1 LLGVPPEKR
10 AAPLGQDAQLM
21 SEHAGFPRLAESSR
35 PLPVTVGEIADF
47 ARDPYACMQ
56 RQWREHGE
64 VSALQEG
71 DQRVYFVFGP
81 EYNRQVLTDTQR
93 FHSRFFAIRGPKNSP
108 QRRLTSGLL
117 SMNGEQ
123 HKQQRRIVQ
132 EPFQKRAI
140 VGYHDAVL
148 GVSEEMTR
156 EWSTGDTLDIND
168 EMTRYMLRLTSL
180 IVFGLDCRDL
190 AIRIGELTETWVALN
205 HKVGITALVSDPNT
219 AEDYERLLAVA
230 VELEQAVKEMIAL
243 RRSGR
248 VGFDVLSLLLRAHD
262 VDTTVT
268 DDQLVGHI
276 VLMFG
281 AAHLTSA
288 HSLTWTLFLLSQ
300 HPEVMSELHAELD
313 TVLAG
318 QPPRPEHLDQ
328 LPVLDRVLKESM
340 RVLPASSFLH
350 RMTAESVELGPFQL
364 PAGAVVIFSQLMTH
378 HMPDLY
384 PQPDAFLPDRWKS
397 ISPSPY
403 AYLPFG
409 GGARMC
415 IGAALGTMQLKI
427 SLTRMLQQ
435 FKFSIPSQAAVNA
448 KVMSTML
455 FPIGQIPMRIERPD
469 GQFSANPVQGNIHR
483 FVTVPTREAAE
494 IRKAA

>member
-1 LLGVPPEKR
+1 
-10 AAPLGQDAQLM
+10 M
-21 SEHAGFPRLAESSR
+21 SEHTGFPRLAESSR
-35 PLPVTVGEIADF
+35 PLPVTFGEIADF

-56 RQWREHGE
+56 RLWREHGD
-64 VSALQEG
+64 VAALQEG

-81 EYNRQVLTDTQR
+81 DYNRQVLTDTQR
-93 FHSRFFAIRGPKNSP
+93 FHSRFFAIRGPKNSS

-123 HKQQRRIVQ
+123 HKQQRRLVQ

-140 VGYHDAVL
+140 VGYHDSVL

-156 EWSTGDTLDIND
+156 EWPPGSVLDINE

-180 IVFGLDCRDL
+180 IIFGLDCRDL

-205 HKVGITALVSDPNT
+205 HKVGTTALVSDPSL
-219 AEDYERLLAVA
+219 AGDYERLLEVA
-230 VELEQAVKEMIAL
+230 VELETAVKEMIAL

-300 HPEVMSELHAELD
+300 HPEIMRELHAELD
-313 TVLAG
+313 EKLQG
-318 QPPRPEHLDQ
+318 QPPRPEQLDE
-328 LPVLDRVLKESM
+328 LTVLDRVLKESM
-340 RVLPASSFLH
+340 RILPASSFLH
-350 RMTAESVELGPFQL
+350 RMTAEPVELGPFQL

-378 HMPDLY
+378 HMRELY
-384 PQPDAFLPDRWKS
+384 PEPDQFRPERWRT
-397 ISPSPY
+397 IAPSPY

-427 SLTRMLQQ
+427 SLTRILQQ
-435 FKFSIPSQAAVNA
+435 FKVSVPADAAVNA
-448 KVMSTML
+448 RVMSTML
-455 FPIGQIPMRIERPD
+455 FPIGQVPMLVERQD
-469 GQFSANPVQGNIHR
+469 GNFGANPVRGNIHR
-483 FVTVPTREAAE
+483 FVSLPEQVGAAK
-494 IRKAA
+494 KAA

>member
-1 LLGVPPEKR
+1 
-10 AAPLGQDAQLM
+10 M
-21 SEHAGFPRLAESSR
+21 SDHPGFPRLAESSR
-35 PLPVTVGEIADF
+35 PLPVTMGEIADF

-56 RQWREHGE
+56 RQWQEHGE

-71 DQRVYFVFGP
+71 EQRVYFVFGP
-81 EYNRQVLTDTQR
+81 DFNRQVLTDTQR

-123 HKQQRRIVQ
+123 HKQQRRLVQ

-156 EWSTGDTLDIND
+156 QWTAGSTLDINE

-190 AIRIGELTETWVALN
+190 AFRIGELTEKWVALN
-205 HKVGITALVSDPNT
+205 HKVGITALVSDPSA
-219 AEDYERLLAVA
+219 AEDYEQLLAIA

-288 HSLTWTLFLLSQ
+288 HSLTWTLFLLAQ
-300 HPEVMSELHAELD
+300 HPEVMSQLHAELEGK
-313 TVLAG
+313 LHGEA
-318 QPPRPEHLDQ
+318 PRPEHIDD

-340 RVLPASSFLH
+340 RILPASSFLH
-350 RMTAESVELGPFQL
+350 RMTAEPVELGPFQL

-378 HMPDLY
+378 HIPELF
-384 PQPDAFLPDRWKS
+384 PNPEKFLPDRWLTM
-397 ISPSPY
+397 SPSPY

-435 FKFSIPSQAAVNA
+435 FKFAVPAYAAVNA
-448 KVMSTML
+448 RVMSTML
-455 FPIGQIPMRIERPD
+455 FPDGRIPLTIEKQD
-469 GQFSANPVQGNIHR
+469 GRFSANPCRGNVLR
-483 FVTVPTREAAE
+483 FVTLPDEDAAAA
-494 IRKAA
+494 RKAA

>member
-1 LLGVPPEKR
+1 
-10 AAPLGQDAQLM
+10 M
-21 SEHAGFPRLAESSR
+21 SDFPGFPRLAESSR
-35 PLPVTVGEIADF
+35 PLPVTFGELADF

-56 RQWREHGE
+56 RQWQEHGE

-71 DQRVYFVFGP
+71 EQRVYFVFGP
-81 EYNRQVLTDTQR
+81 DFNRQVLTDTQR

-123 HKQQRRIVQ
+123 HKQQRRLVQ

-156 EWSTGDTLDIND
+156 EWSAGSTLDINE

-190 AIRIGELTETWVALN
+190 AFRIGELTEKWVALN
-205 HKVGITALVSDPNT
+205 HKVGITALVSDPS
-219 AEDYERLLAVA
+219 AADDYEQLLAIA

-288 HSLTWTLFLLSQ
+288 HSLTWTLFLLAQ
-300 HPEVMSELHAELD
+300 HPEVMSQLHTELAEKLQ
-313 TVLAG
+313 G
-318 QPPRPEHLDQ
+318 QPPRPEHIDD
-328 LPVLDRVLKESM
+328 LPMLDRVLKESM
-340 RVLPASSFLH
+340 RILPASSFLH
-350 RMTAESVELGPFQL
+350 RMTAEPVDLGPFQL

-378 HMPDLY
+378 HMPELY
-384 PQPDAFLPDRWKS
+384 PEPEKFLPDRWLTTA
-397 ISPSPY
+397 PSPY

-427 SLTRMLQQ
+427 SLIRMLQQ
-435 FKFSIPSQAAVNA
+435 FKFAVPAYSAVNA
-448 KVMSTML
+448 RVMSTML
-455 FPIGQIPMRIERPD
+455 FPDGRIPLTIGKQD
-469 GQFSANPVQGNIHR
+469 GRFAANPCSGNVLR
-483 FVTVPTREAAE
+483 FVTLPDQDAAAA
-494 IRKAA
+494 RKAA

>member
-1 LLGVPPEKR
+1 
-10 AAPLGQDAQLM
+10 M
-21 SEHAGFPRLAESSR
+21 SDSPGFPRLAESSR
-35 PLPVTVGEIADF
+35 PLPVTFGEIADF

-56 RQWREHGE
+56 RQWQEHGE
-64 VSALQEG
+64 VSAIQEG

-81 EYNRQVLTDTQR
+81 DYNRQVLTDTQR

-123 HKQQRRIVQ
+123 HKQQRRLVQ

-156 EWSTGDTLDIND
+156 EWSAGSTLDINE

-190 AIRIGELTETWVALN
+190 ALRIGELTETWVALN
-205 HKVGITALVSDPNT
+205 HKVGITALVSDPSA
-219 AEDYERLLAVA
+219 AEDYEKLLSVA
-230 VELEQAVKEMIAL
+230 VELERAVKEMIAL

-288 HSLTWTLFLLSQ
+288 HSLTWTLFLLAQ
-300 HPEVMSELHAELD
+300 HPEVMSQLHAELNGK
-313 TVLAG
+313 LQG
-318 QPPRPEHLDQ
+318 QPPRPEHLDE

-340 RVLPASSFLH
+340 RILPASSFLH
-350 RMTAESVELGPFQL
+350 RMTAEPVELGPFQL

-378 HMPDLY
+378 HIPALF
-384 PQPDAFLPDRWKS
+384 PEPEKFLPDRWLTTA
-397 ISPSPY
+397 PSPY

-435 FKFSIPSQAAVNA
+435 FKFSVPAYATVNA
-448 KVMSTML
+448 RVMSTML
-455 FPIGQIPMRIERPD
+455 FPDGRIPLTIETQD
-469 GQFSANPVQGNIHR
+469 GRFTANPCRGNVLR
-483 FVTVPTREAAE
+483 FVTLPDKDAGVE
-494 IRKAA
+494 RKAA

>member
-1 LLGVPPEKR
+1 
-10 AAPLGQDAQLM
+10 M
-21 SEHAGFPRLAESSR
+21 SDHPGFPRLAESSR
-35 PLPVTVGEIADF
+35 PLPVTFGEIADF

-56 RQWREHGE
+56 RLWQEHGE

-81 EYNRQVLTDTQR
+81 DFNRQVLTDTQR

-123 HKQQRRIVQ
+123 HKQHRRLVQ

-156 EWSTGDTLDIND
+156 QWSPGATLDINE

-190 AIRIGELTETWVALN
+190 AFRIGELTEKWVALN
-205 HKVGITALVSDPNT
+205 HKVGITALVSDPSK
-219 AEDYERLLAVA
+219 AEDYEALLEIA

-288 HSLTWTLFLLSQ
+288 HSLTWTLFLLAQ
-300 HPEVMSELHAELD
+300 HPDVMGQLHVELEEKLQ
-313 TVLAG
+313 G
-318 QPPRPEHLDQ
+318 EPPRPEHIDE

-340 RVLPASSFLH
+340 RILPASSFLH
-350 RMTAESVELGPFQL
+350 RVTAEPVEFGPFQL

-378 HMPDLY
+378 HMPELF
-384 PQPDAFLPDRWKS
+384 PNPEQFLPDRWLTM
-397 ISPSPY
+397 SPSPY

-427 SLTRMLQQ
+427 SLIRMLQQ
-435 FKFSIPSQAAVNA
+435 FKFAVPAYAAVNA
-448 KVMSTML
+448 RVMSTML
-455 FPIGQIPMRIERPD
+455 FPDGRIPLSIEKQD
-469 GQFSANPVQGNIHR
+469 GRFAANPCRGNILR
-483 FVTVPTREAAE
+483 FVTLPDEDAAAA
-494 IRKAA
+494 RKAA

>member
-1 LLGVPPEKR
+1 
-10 AAPLGQDAQLM
+10 M
-21 SEHAGFPRLAESSR
+21 SEHSGFPRLAESSR
-35 PLPVTVGEIADF
+35 PLPVTFGEIAGF
-47 ARDPYACMQ
+47 AKDPYACMHALWQ
-56 RQWREHGE
+56 EHGD
-64 VSALQEG
+64 VAALQEG
-71 DQRVYFVFGP
+71 EQRVYFAFGP
-81 EYNRQVLTDTQR
+81 EFNKQILTDTQR

-117 SMNGEQ
+117 SMNGDL
-123 HKQQRRIVQ
+123 HKQHRRTVQ

-156 EWSTGDTLDIND
+156 EWSAGSTLDINE
-168 EMTRYMLRLTSL
+168 EMTQYMLRLTSL

-190 AIRIGELTETWVALN
+190 ALRIGELTETWVALN
-205 HKVGITALVSDPNT
+205 HKVGITALVSDPST
-219 AEDYERLLAVA
+219 AEDYERLLDVA
-230 VELEQAVKEMIAL
+230 VELEKAVKEMIAL

-262 VDTTVT
+262 VDTTVN

-288 HSLTWTLFLLSQ
+288 HSLTWTLFLLAQ
-300 HPEVMSELHAELD
+300 HPEVMSQLHAELD
-313 TVLAG
+313 ANLNG
-318 QPPRPEHLDQ
+318 QPPRPEHLEG
-328 LPVLDRVLKESM
+328 LTVLDRVLKESM
-340 RVLPASSFLH
+340 RILPASSFLH
-350 RMTAESVELGPFQL
+350 RMTAEPVEMGPFQL

-378 HMPDLY
+378 HMPSLY
-384 PQPDAFLPDRWKS
+384 PEPEKFHPDRWLTS
-397 ISPSPY
+397 SPSPY

-427 SLTRMLQQ
+427 SLIRMLQQ
-435 FKFSIPSQAAVNA
+435 FRFSIPAHTSVNA
-448 KVMSTML
+448 RVMSTML
-455 FPIGQIPMRIERPD
+455 FPVGRIPMQIEKQD
-469 GQFSANPVQGNIHR
+469 GQFSANPVRGNVLR
-483 FVTVPTREAAE
+483 FVTLPDKQAAAE
-494 IRKAA
+494 RKAA

>member
-1 LLGVPPEKR
+1 MLDHP
-10 AAPLGQDAQLM
+10 
-21 SEHAGFPRLAESSR
+21 GFPRLAESSR
-35 PLPVTVGEIADF
+35 PLPVTIGEIADF

-56 RQWREHGE
+56 RQWQEHGE

-81 EYNRQVLTDTQR
+81 EFNRQVLTDTQR

-123 HKQQRRIVQ
+123 HKQQRRLVQ

-156 EWSTGDTLDIND
+156 QWSPGTTLDINE

-190 AIRIGELTETWVALN
+190 AFRIGELTEKWVALN
-205 HKVGITALVSDPNT
+205 HKVGITALVSDRSK
-219 AEDYERLLAVA
+219 AEDYEELLEIA

-288 HSLTWTLFLLSQ
+288 HSLTWTLFLLAQ
-300 HPEVMSELHAELD
+300 HPEVMSQLHAELEGK
-313 TVLAG
+313 LHGEA
-318 QPPRPEHLDQ
+318 PRPEHIDDM
-328 LPVLDRVLKESM
+328 PVLDRVLKESM
-340 RVLPASSFLH
+340 RILPASSFLH
-350 RMTAESVELGPFQL
+350 RMTAEPVELGPFQL

-378 HMPDLY
+378 HMPELF
-384 PQPDAFLPDRWKS
+384 PNPEQFLPERWLTT
-397 ISPSPY
+397 SPSPY

-435 FKFSIPSQAAVNA
+435 FKFALPAYAAVNA
-448 KVMSTML
+448 RVMSTML
-455 FPIGQIPMRIERPD
+455 FPDGRIPLMIETQD
-469 GQFSANPVQGNIHR
+469 GQFSANPCRGNVLR
-483 FVTVPTREAAE
+483 FVTLPDQDSAAA
-494 IRKAA
+494 RKAA